1 MITLCGY
8 VCVCFKG
15 FRLRSLKSRAL
26 IQYSVFQT
34 DRRRVAVA
42 AKRLAEHYGA
52 STEVFRGQKTEQ

>member
-1 MITLCGY
+1 

-52 STEVFRGQKTEQ
+52 STEIFKGQKTEQ